1 MILIREARNT
11 DVSSIFNLIK
21 ELAVFEKAENSLI
34 NTPEQLLKDGF
45 SNNPAYKCWVAEKN
59 DLVIGIALCYI
70 KYSTWNG
77 QCLYLEDLIVTQSER
92 GQGIGKILMDEIIL
106 FAKQSQYKQVQ
117 WQVLDWN
124 QAAIDFYKK
133 YDAQF
138 SNEWVNVSVKV

>member
-1 MILIREARNT
+1 MILIREAIDT

-21 ELAVFEKAENSLI
+21 ELAIFEKGEHLLI
-34 NTPEQLLKDGF
+34 NTPEQLLIDGF
-45 SNNPAYKCWVAEKN
+45 SNNPSYKCWVAEKN
-59 DLVIGIALCYI
+59 NIIIGIALCYI
-70 KYSTWNG
+70 RYSTWNG

-92 GQGIGKILMDEIIL
+92 GQGIGKMLLDEIIL
-106 FAKQSQYKQVQ
+106 YAKNKQYKQVQ

-124 QAAIDFYKK
+124 QPAIDFYKK